1 MSITPGITEQYPN
14 YFAIDMYCRHGTN
27 NNQIGKSRR
36 RLTMIIVSRF
46 GHTSPMIIRWLYG
59 ISQAQALVHLNRLC
73 QEGLLEYTQTHR
85 SPDDRVYV
93 LTRAGALYAEQLTGV
108 QLHFRSSEQVSQR
121 INLSTLYHD
130 LIVQYV
136 ILRGMTEQHFQNGDS
151 FNGWDSFITDAEF
164 RKLAR
169 KHDIR
174 NVDALTREPNGTLCA
189 VEFEHSFKTP
199 ENRKGILLKY
209 SEALQAGVYEKI
221 MLFSQKLD
229 ILKDARRINDAAI
242 DYLTS
247 HTKSKSNDAWLSEMQ
262 AQQLKAALVYRT
274 KFCDELTERFY
285 R

>member
-1 MSITPGITEQYPN
+1 MSITPGITEQYQN
-14 YFAIDMYCRHGTN
+14 FFSIDMGYKHGTN

-59 ISQAQALVHLNRLC
+59 ISQAQALVHLNKLC
-73 QEGLLEYTQTHR
+73 QEGLLDYTQTHR

-93 LTRAGALYAEQLTGV
+93 LTRAGALYAEQLTGM

-151 FNGWDSFITDAEF
+151 FDGWNTFVTDAEF
-164 RKLAR
+164 RKIAR
-169 KHDIR
+169 KLDVR
-174 NVDALTREPNGTLCA
+174 SVDAIVRELSGAICA
-189 VEFEHSFKTP
+189 IEFEHSFKTP
-199 ENRKGILLKY
+199 ESRKGILLKY
-209 SEALQAGVYEKI
+209 AQGLELGCYNKI
-221 MLFSQKLD
+221 LLFSQQLD
-229 ILKDARRINDAAI
+229 ILKDARRINDAAV
-242 DYLTS
+242 DYLAS
-247 HTKSKSNDAWLSEMQ
+247 HTKPKSNDAWLTEPA
-262 AQQLKAALVYRT
+262 AQRLKAALVYRT

-285 R
+285 G